1 MTSSDVLAK
10 LFGSSNRVKIIRLF
24 LLNPE
29 KVFESKNIFSR
40 AKVSRQAGRREILLL
55 KNIGFI
61 KAKSAWI
68 EIKNKKVKVKKLWKK
83 EKLRRPLKA
92 GSESRPR
99 RASGKRI
106 FGWAL
111 NESFPLIIGLKNFI
125 LDSGCLSRDKLLK
138 KLYKAGRMKLVILS
152 GIFGEE
158 NSGTNRIDILVVGDV
173 IKKGILERVIREIES
188 EVGKE
193 LVYAAFNTQDFL
205 YRLGMY
211 DKFIRDILDY
221 PHEKI
226 LNKLGV

>member
-29 KVFESKNIFSR
+29 KVFEPKNIFSR
-40 AKVSRQAGRREILLL
+40 AKVSQKFGRREISLLRS
-55 KNIGFI
+55 IGLIRPKSNFI
-61 KAKSAWI
+61 ATA
-68 EIKNKKVKVKKLWKK
+68 IKGKKKKLKK
-83 EKLRRPLKA
+83 
-92 GSESRPR
+92 
-99 RASGKRI
+99 KRI
-106 FGWAL
+106 SGWAL

-125 LDSGCLSRDKLLK
+125 LDSTLLSRDQLLK
-138 KLYKAGRMKLVILS
+138 KLHKAGRMKLVILS

-158 NSGTNRIDILVVGDV
+158 NIGTNRIDILVVGDI

-193 LVYAAFNTQDFL
+193 LVYASFHTDDFL

-226 LNKLGV
+226 LNKLNI

>member
-24 LLNPE
+24 LQNPE
-29 KVFESKNIFSR
+29 KVFEPKNIFSR
-40 AKVSRQAGRREILLL
+40 AKVSRQTGRREILLL
-55 KNIGFI
+55 KSIRLIRPKSDFI
-61 KAKSAWI
+61 AIA
-68 EIKNKKVKVKKLWKK
+68 IKNKKGKFKK
-83 EKLRRPLKA
+83 
-92 GSESRPR
+92 
-99 RASGKRI
+99 KRI
-106 FGWAL
+106 SGFAL
-111 NESFPLIIGLKNFI
+111 NESFPLIIGLKNFV
-125 LDSGCLSRDKLLK
+125 LDSAPLSRDQLLK

-152 GIFGEE
+152 GIFGQE
-158 NSGTNRIDILVVGDV
+158 NSGANRVDILVVGDV

-193 LVYAAFNTQDFL
+193 LIYAAFNTQDFL

>member
-29 KVFESKNIFSR
+29 EVFEPKNIFSR
-40 AKVSRQAGRREILLL
+40 AKVLQQAGRREILLL
-55 KNIGFI
+55 KSIGLI
-61 KAKSAWI
+61 
-68 EIKNKKVKVKKLWKK
+68 
-83 EKLRRPLKA
+83 
-92 GSESRPR
+92 RPR
-99 RASGKRI
+99 SDFIAIKIRGKKGKFKKKRI
-106 FGWAL
+106 SGWVL

-125 LDSGCLSRDKLLK
+125 LDSAPLSRDQLLK
-138 KLYKAGRMKLVILS
+138 KLHKVGRMKLVILS
-152 GIFGEE
+152 GIFGQE
-158 NSGTNRIDILVVGDV
+158 NIGANRVDILIVGDV

-193 LVYAAFNTQDFL
+193 LIYAAFNTQDFL

-226 LNKLGV
+226 LNKLNI

>member
-29 KVFESKNIFSR
+29 KVFEPKNIFLR
-40 AKVSRQAGRREILLL
+40 AKVSRQTGRREILLL
-55 KNIGFI
+55 KSIGLIRPKSDFAAIAI
-61 KAKSAWI
+61 KG
-68 EIKNKKVKVKKLWKK
+68 KK
-83 EKLRRPLKA
+83 EKFKK
-92 GSESRPR
+92 
-99 RASGKRI
+99 KRI
-106 FGWAL
+106 SGLTL

-125 LDSGCLSRDKLLK
+125 LDSALFSRDQLLK
-138 KLYKAGRMKLVILS
+138 KLHKAGRMKLVILS

-158 NSGTNRIDILVVGDV
+158 NSGAHRIDILVVGDV

-193 LVYAAFNTQDFL
+193 LVYASFNTQEFL

-226 LNKLGV
+226 LNKLGI